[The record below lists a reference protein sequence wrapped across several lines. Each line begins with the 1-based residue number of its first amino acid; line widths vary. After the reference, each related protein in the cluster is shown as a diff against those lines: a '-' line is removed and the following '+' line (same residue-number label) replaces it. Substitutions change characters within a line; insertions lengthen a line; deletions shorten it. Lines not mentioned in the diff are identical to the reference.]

1 MRATALFAAVVASP
15 ATCRSTPNS
24 SPPSRATVSGGRRC
38 PLSAP
43 ANSQRSPAPEA
54 MLDSA
59 AVTVARHEL
68 VELEANA
75 VVSLEVVRERLAMQT
90 AGRVVAYP
98 FQHGIRLQDP
108 AVQAERH
115 DADGC
120 SIEDRP
126 KLSLAR

>member
-1 MRATALFAAVVASP
+1 AIADVFEHCDDVCGPLCGVAHQRHHRP
-15 ATCRSTPNS
+15 APHPRL
-24 SPPSRATVSGGRRC
+24 V
-38 PLSAP
+38 
-43 ANSQRSPAPEA
+43 PAPEA

-68 VELEANA
+68 VKLEANA

-126 KLSLAR
+126 KLSLARCK